1 MLFTEFSLEDEL
13 AAEREAGREERDM
26 EIAKNA
32 LAKGLPLDMIGEI
45 TGLDPETL
53 TQLAAQ

>member
-13 AAEREAGREERDM
+13 AAEREAGREERDIA
-26 EIAKNA
+26 IAKNA
-32 LAKGLPLDMIGEI
+32 LAEGVPMEMIRKI
-45 TGLDPETL
+45 TGLDQETL